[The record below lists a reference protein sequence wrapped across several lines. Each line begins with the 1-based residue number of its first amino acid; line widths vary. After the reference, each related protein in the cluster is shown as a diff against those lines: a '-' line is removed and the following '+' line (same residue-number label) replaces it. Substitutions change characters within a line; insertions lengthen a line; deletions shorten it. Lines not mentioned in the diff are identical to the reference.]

1 MRVTHNCIFAFVFF
15 NPCTILFFLTVILFT
30 SCAEEHISA
39 TNEEKEVL
47 NFSEKVQENIDTNLS
62 DKRNRFIENYFQ
74 QRHKIKLFNGNI
86 LFAEKGQIIAHK
98 SYGMAHFRNKEE
110 LTEEHSFQLASVS
123 KTITAIATLQLVE
136 EGILNLNDSIQQF
149 FPNFPYI
156 GMDIHQL
163 LSHRTG
169 MSQYTHF
176 CDRPDSIWPDKTKT
190 ISNNDVL
197 EIMEQIVPL
206 QNYPPNKRY
215 YYCNT
220 NYLILASIIEKVTDQ
235 KFGDYVKDNIFKP
248 SGMSNSCIY
257 DRTNQDELIKPVQG
271 YENRIPWEDVYLNGC
286 VGDKNVYSTTGDLLK
301 FDRALNLNLLINDS
315 LKQLAFSP
323 KNKTFKSN
331 QNYGYGF
338 RLKDHK
344 EYGKIVYHTGWWKGF
359 RSYYIKVIEKDQTI
373 IVLNNVKRG
382 RFFNINELISLL
394 N

>member
-1 MRVTHNCIFAFVFF
+1 MFF
-15 NPCTILFFLTVILFT
+15 NPSTILFFLTLILFT

-47 NFSEKVQENIDTNLS
+47 NFSEEVQENIDTNLS

-149 FPNFPYI
+149 FPNFPYK

-190 ISNNDVL
+190 ISNNDVID
-197 EIMEQIVPL
+197 IMEQIVPL

-235 KFGDYVKDNIFKP
+235 KFGDYVKANIFIP
-248 SGMSNSCIY
+248 SGMTNSCIY
-257 DRTNQDELIKPVQG
+257 DRTNKDELIKPAQG

-315 LKQLAFSP
+315 LKQMAFSP

-338 RLKDHK
+338 RLKEHK

>member
-1 MRVTHNCIFAFVFF
+1 MFF
-15 NPCTILFFLTVILFT
+15 NASTILFFLTLILFT

-47 NFSEKVQENIDTNLS
+47 NFSEEVQENIDTNLS

-74 QRHKIKLFNGNI
+74 QRHRIKLFNGNI

-123 KTITAIATLQLVE
+123 KTITAIAILQLVE

-149 FPNFPYI
+149 FPNFPYR

-190 ISNNDVL
+190 ISNNDVID
-197 EIMEQIVPL
+197 IMEQIVPL

-235 KFGDYVKDNIFKP
+235 KFGDYVKANIFIP
-248 SGMSNSCIY
+248 SGMTNSCIY
-257 DRTNQDELIKPVQG
+257 DRTNKDELIKPAQG

-301 FDRALNLNLLINDS
+301 FDRSLNLNLLINDS
-315 LKQLAFSP
+315 LKQMAFSP

-338 RLKDHK
+338 RLKEHK

>member
-1 MRVTHNCIFAFVFF
+1 MFF
-15 NPCTILFFLTVILFT
+15 NPSTILFFLTLILFT

-39 TNEEKEVL
+39 TNEEKDVL
-47 NFSEKVQENIDTNLS
+47 NFSEEVQENIDTNLS

-149 FPNFPYI
+149 FPNFPYK

-197 EIMEQIVPL
+197 DIMEQIVPL

-235 KFGDYVKDNIFKP
+235 KFGDYVKANIFIP
-248 SGMSNSCIY
+248 SGMTNSCIY
-257 DRTNQDELIKPVQG
+257 DRTNKDELIKPAQG

-315 LKQLAFSP
+315 LKQMAFSP

-338 RLKDHK
+338 RLKEHK

-359 RSYYIKVIEKDQTI
+359 RSYYVKVIDKDQTI

>member
-1 MRVTHNCIFAFVFF
+1 MFF
-15 NPCTILFFLTVILFT
+15 SPCTILFFLTVILFT
-30 SCAEEHISA
+30 SCDEEHVSA

-136 EGILNLNDSIQQF
+136 KGILNLNDSIQQF
-149 FPNFPYI
+149 FPNFPYK

-235 KFGDYVKDNIFKP
+235 KFGDYVKDNIFTP
-248 SGMSNSCIY
+248 SGMTNSCIY
-257 DRTNQDELIKPVQG
+257 DRTNKDELIKPVQG

>member
-1 MRVTHNCIFAFVFF
+1 MFF
-15 NPCTILFFLTVILFT
+15 NPSTILFFLTVILFT
-30 SCAEEHISA
+30 SCAEEHISV

-149 FPNFPYI
+149 FPNFPYK

-235 KFGDYVKDNIFKP
+235 KFGDYVKANIFIP
-248 SGMSNSCIY
+248 SGMTNSCIY
-257 DRTNQDELIKPVQG
+257 DRTNKDELIKPAQG

>member
-1 MRVTHNCIFAFVFF
+1 MFF
-15 NPCTILFFLTVILFT
+15 NPSTILFFLTVILFT

-235 KFGDYVKDNIFKP
+235 KFGDYVNANIFIP
-248 SGMSNSCIY
+248 TGMTNSCIY
-257 DRTNQDELIKPVQG
+257 DRTNKDELIKPAQG

-315 LKQLAFSP
+315 LKQMAFSP

>member
-1 MRVTHNCIFAFVFF
+1 MFY
-15 NPCTILFFLTVILFT
+15 NPSTILFFLTLILFT
-30 SCAEEHISA
+30 SCGEEHISA

-47 NFSEKVQENIDTNLS
+47 NFSEEVQENIDTNLS

-149 FPNFPYI
+149 FPNFPYK

-190 ISNNDVL
+190 ISNNDVID
-197 EIMEQIVPL
+197 IMEQIVPL

-235 KFGDYVKDNIFKP
+235 KFGDYVKANIFIP
-248 SGMSNSCIY
+248 SGMTNSCIY
-257 DRTNQDELIKPVQG
+257 DRTNKDELIKPAQG

-315 LKQLAFSP
+315 LKQMAFSP

-338 RLKDHK
+338 RLKEHK

>member
-1 MRVTHNCIFAFVFF
+1 MFF
-15 NPCTILFFLTVILFT
+15 NPSTILFFLTLILFT

-47 NFSEKVQENIDTNLS
+47 NFSEEVQENIDTNLS

-149 FPNFPYI
+149 FPNFPYK

-190 ISNNDVL
+190 ISNNDVID
-197 EIMEQIVPL
+197 IMEQIVPL

-235 KFGDYVKDNIFKP
+235 KFGDYVKDNIFTP
-248 SGMSNSCIY
+248 SGMTNSCIY

-359 RSYYIKVIEKDQTI
+359 RSYFIKVIDKDQTI

>member
-1 MRVTHNCIFAFVFF
+1 MFF
-15 NPCTILFFLTVILFT
+15 NPSTILFFLTVILFT

-39 TNEEKEVL
+39 TNDEKEVL

-235 KFGDYVKDNIFKP
+235 KFGDYVKANIFIP
-248 SGMSNSCIY
+248 SGMTNSCIY
-257 DRTNQDELIKPVQG
+257 DRTNKDELIKPVQG

>member
-1 MRVTHNCIFAFVFF
+1 
-15 NPCTILFFLTVILFT
+15 
-30 SCAEEHISA
+30 
-39 TNEEKEVL
+39 
-47 NFSEKVQENIDTNLS
+47 
-62 DKRNRFIENYFQ
+62 
-74 QRHKIKLFNGNI
+74 
-86 LFAEKGQIIAHK
+86 
-98 SYGMAHFRNKEE
+98 MAHFRNKEE

-136 EGILNLNDSIQQF
+136 EGILHLNDSIQQF
-149 FPNFPYI
+149 FPNFPYR

-197 EIMEQIVPL
+197 DIMEQIVPL

-235 KFGDYVKDNIFKP
+235 KFGDYVKDKIFTP
-248 SGMSNSCIY
+248 SGMTNSCIY

-359 RSYYIKVIEKDQTI
+359 RSYFIKVIDKDQTI

>member
-1 MRVTHNCIFAFVFF
+1 MFF
-15 NPCTILFFLTVILFT
+15 NPSTILFFLTLILFT
-30 SCAEEHISA
+30 SCAEEHISP
-39 TNEEKEVL
+39 TNQEKEVL
-47 NFSEKVQENIDTNLS
+47 NFSEEVQENIDTNLS

-149 FPNFPYI
+149 FPNFPYM

-197 EIMEQIVPL
+197 DIMEQIVPL

-235 KFGDYVKDNIFKP
+235 KFGDYVKANIFIP
-248 SGMSNSCIY
+248 SGMTNSCIY
-257 DRTNQDELIKPVQG
+257 DRTNKDELIKPAQG

-315 LKQLAFSP
+315 LKQMAFSP

-338 RLKDHK
+338 RLKEHK

>member
-1 MRVTHNCIFAFVFF
+1 MFF
-15 NPCTILFFLTVILFT
+15 NPSTILFFLTLILFT

-39 TNEEKEVL
+39 TNDEKEVL

-86 LFAEKGQIIAHK
+86 LFAEKGQIIAQK

-110 LTEEHSFQLASVS
+110 LSEEHSFQLASVS

-149 FPNFPYI
+149 FPNFPYK

-235 KFGDYVKDNIFKP
+235 KFGDYVKANIFIP
-248 SGMSNSCIY
+248 SGMTNSCIY
-257 DRTNQDELIKPVQG
+257 DRTNKDELIKPVQG

-315 LKQLAFSP
+315 LKQMAFSP

-359 RSYYIKVIEKDQTI
+359 RSYYIKLIEKDQTI

>member
-30 SCAEEHISA
+30 SCDEKHISA

-98 SYGMAHFRNKEE
+98 SYGMAHFRNKDE

-235 KFGDYVKDNIFKP
+235 KFGEYVKANIFIP
-248 SGMSNSCIY
+248 SGMTNSCIY
-257 DRTNQDELIKPVQG
+257 DRTNKDELIKPVQG

-382 RFFNINELISLL
+382 KFLNINELISLL

>member
-1 MRVTHNCIFAFVFF
+1 VFF
-15 NPCTILFFLTVILFT
+15 NPSTILFFLTVILFT
-30 SCAEEHISA
+30 SCAEEHISV

-149 FPNFPYI
+149 FPNFPYK

-235 KFGDYVKDNIFKP
+235 KFGDYVKANIFIP
-248 SGMSNSCIY
+248 SGMTNSCIY
-257 DRTNQDELIKPVQG
+257 DRTNKDELIKPAQG

>member
-1 MRVTHNCIFAFVFF
+1 MFF
-15 NPCTILFFLTVILFT
+15 NPGTILFFLTLILFT

-47 NFSEKVQENIDTNLS
+47 NFSEEVQENIDTNLS

-74 QRHKIKLFNGNI
+74 QRHRIKLFNGNI

-149 FPNFPYI
+149 FPNFPYK

-190 ISNNDVL
+190 ISNNDVID
-197 EIMEQIVPL
+197 IMEQIVPL

-235 KFGDYVKDNIFKP
+235 KFGDYVKANIFIP
-248 SGMSNSCIY
+248 SGMTNSCIY
-257 DRTNQDELIKPVQG
+257 DRTNKDELIKPAQG

-315 LKQLAFSP
+315 LKQMAFSP

-338 RLKDHK
+338 RLKEHK

>member
-1 MRVTHNCIFAFVFF
+1 MFF
-15 NPCTILFFLTVILFT
+15 NPSTILFFLTVILFT
-30 SCAEEHISA
+30 SCAEEHISV

-123 KTITAIATLQLVE
+123 KTITAIATLKLVE

-149 FPNFPYI
+149 FPNFPYT

-235 KFGDYVKDNIFKP
+235 KFGDYVKANIFIP
-248 SGMSNSCIY
+248 SGMTNSCIY
-257 DRTNQDELIKPVQG
+257 DRTNKDELIKPVQG

>member
-1 MRVTHNCIFAFVFF
+1 MFF
-15 NPCTILFFLTVILFT
+15 NPSTILFFLTVILFT
-30 SCAEEHISA
+30 SCAEEHISV

-149 FPNFPYI
+149 FPSFPYI

-235 KFGDYVKDNIFKP
+235 KFGDYVKANIFIP
-248 SGMSNSCIY
+248 SGMTNSCIY
-257 DRTNQDELIKPVQG
+257 DRTNKDELIKPVQG

>member
-1 MRVTHNCIFAFVFF
+1 MFF
-15 NPCTILFFLTVILFT
+15 NASTILFFLTLILFT

-47 NFSEKVQENIDTNLS
+47 NFSEEVQENIDTNLS

-74 QRHKIKLFNGNI
+74 QRHRIKLFNGNI

-149 FPNFPYI
+149 FPNFPYK

-176 CDRPDSIWPDKTKT
+176 CDRPDSIWPDKSKT

-197 EIMEQIVPL
+197 DIMEQIVPL

-235 KFGDYVKDNIFKP
+235 KFGDYVKANIFIP
-248 SGMSNSCIY
+248 SGMTNSCIY
-257 DRTNQDELIKPVQG
+257 DRTNKDELIKPAQG

-301 FDRALNLNLLINDS
+301 FDRSLNLNLLINDS
-315 LKQLAFSP
+315 LKQMAFSP

-338 RLKDHK
+338 RLKEHK

>member
-1 MRVTHNCIFAFVFF
+1 MFF
-15 NPCTILFFLTVILFT
+15 ITRIILFFSIVFLFS

-39 TNEEKEVL
+39 TNEDKEVI

-86 LFAEKGQIIAHK
+86 LFAEKGQIIAQK
-98 SYGMAHFRNKEE
+98 SYGMAHFRNKEK
-110 LTEEHSFQLASVS
+110 LTGEHSFQLASVS

-136 EGILNLNDSIQQF
+136 KGILHLNDSIQQF
-149 FPNFPYI
+149 FPNFPYR

-197 EIMEQIVPL
+197 DIMEQIVPL

-235 KFGDYVKDNIFKP
+235 KFGDYVKDNIFTP
-248 SGMSNSCIY
+248 SGMTNSCIY

-359 RSYYIKVIEKDQTI
+359 RSYFIKVIDKDQTI

>member
-1 MRVTHNCIFAFVFF
+1 MFF
-15 NPCTILFFLTVILFT
+15 NPSTILFFLTVILFT

-149 FPNFPYI
+149 FPNFPYK

-190 ISNNDVL
+190 ISNNDVI

-235 KFGDYVKDNIFKP
+235 KFGDYVKANIFIP
-248 SGMSNSCIY
+248 SGMTNSCIY
-257 DRTNQDELIKPVQG
+257 DRTNKDELIKPAQG

-315 LKQLAFSP
+315 LKQMAFSP

>member
-1 MRVTHNCIFAFVFF
+1 MFF
-15 NPCTILFFLTVILFT
+15 NARIILFFLIVLLST

-39 TNEEKEVL
+39 NNEEKEVL

-86 LFAEKGQIIAHK
+86 LFAEKGQIIAQK
-98 SYGMAHFRNKEE
+98 SFGMAHFRNKEE
-110 LTEEHSFQLASVS
+110 LTGEHSFQLASVS

-136 EGILNLNDSIQQF
+136 KGILHLNDSIQQF
-149 FPNFPYI
+149 FPNFPYK

-190 ISNNDVL
+190 ISNKDVL
-197 EIMEQIVPL
+197 DIIEQIVPL

-220 NYLILASIIEKVTDQ
+220 NYLILASILEKVTDQ
-235 KFGDYVKDNIFKP
+235 KFGDYVKDNIFTP
-248 SGMSNSCIY
+248 SGMTNSCIY

-359 RSYYIKVIEKDQTI
+359 RSYFIKVIDKDQTI

>member
-1 MRVTHNCIFAFVFF
+1 VFF
-15 NPCTILFFLTVILFT
+15 NPSTILFFLTLILFT

-47 NFSEKVQENIDTNLS
+47 NFSEEVQENIDTNLS

-149 FPNFPYI
+149 FPNFPYK

-190 ISNNDVL
+190 ISNNDVID
-197 EIMEQIVPL
+197 IMEQIVPL

-235 KFGDYVKDNIFKP
+235 KFGDYVKANIFIP
-248 SGMSNSCIY
+248 SGMTNSCIY
-257 DRTNQDELIKPVQG
+257 DRTNKDELIKPAQG

-315 LKQLAFSP
+315 LKQMAFSP

-338 RLKDHK
+338 RLKEHK

>member
-1 MRVTHNCIFAFVFF
+1 MFF
-15 NPCTILFFLTVILFT
+15 NPGPIFFSLIVILFT

-98 SYGMAHFRNKEE
+98 SFGLAHFRNKEE

-123 KTITAIATLQLVE
+123 KTITAIATLKLVE

-149 FPNFPYI
+149 FPNFPYK

-235 KFGDYVKDNIFKP
+235 KFGDYVKANIFIP
-248 SGMSNSCIY
+248 SGMTNSCIY
-257 DRTNQDELIKPVQG
+257 DRTNKDELIKPAQG

-301 FDRALNLNLLINDS
+301 FDRALNLNRLINDS
-315 LKQLAFSP
+315 LKQMAFSP

>member
-1 MRVTHNCIFAFVFF
+1 MFF
-15 NPCTILFFLTVILFT
+15 NPGPIFFSLIVILFT

-39 TNEEKEVL
+39 TNEENQEVL
-47 NFSEKVQENIDTNLS
+47 NFSEKVEENIDTNLS

-110 LTEEHSFQLASVS
+110 LTKEHSFQLASVS

-149 FPNFPYI
+149 FPNFPYK

-235 KFGDYVKDNIFKP
+235 KFGDYVNANIFIP
-248 SGMSNSCIY
+248 TGMTNSCIY
-257 DRTNQDELIKPVQG
+257 DRTNKDELIKPAQG

-315 LKQLAFSP
+315 LKQMAFSP

>member
-1 MRVTHNCIFAFVFF
+1 MFF
-15 NPCTILFFLTVILFT
+15 ITRIILFFSIVFLFS

-39 TNEEKEVL
+39 TNEDKEVI

-86 LFAEKGQIIAHK
+86 LFAEKGQIIAQK

-110 LTEEHSFQLASVS
+110 LTGEHSFQLASVS

-136 EGILNLNDSIQQF
+136 KGILHLNDSIQQF
-149 FPNFPYI
+149 FPNFPYR

-197 EIMEQIVPL
+197 DIMEQIVPL

-235 KFGDYVKDNIFKP
+235 KFGDYVKDKIFTP
-248 SGMSNSCIY
+248 SGMTNSCIY

-359 RSYYIKVIEKDQTI
+359 RSYFIKVIDKDQTI

>member
-1 MRVTHNCIFAFVFF
+1 MFF
-15 NPCTILFFLTVILFT
+15 NPSTILFFLTLILFT
-30 SCAEEHISA
+30 SCGEEHISA

-47 NFSEKVQENIDTNLS
+47 NFSEEVQENIDTNLS

-149 FPNFPYI
+149 FPNFPYK

-190 ISNNDVL
+190 ISNNDVID
-197 EIMEQIVPL
+197 IMEQIVPL

-235 KFGDYVKDNIFKP
+235 KFGDYVKANIFIP
-248 SGMSNSCIY
+248 SGMTNSCIY
-257 DRTNQDELIKPVQG
+257 DRTNKDELIKPAQG

-315 LKQLAFSP
+315 LKQMAFSP

-338 RLKDHK
+338 RLKEHK

>member
-1 MRVTHNCIFAFVFF
+1 MFF
-15 NPCTILFFLTVILFT
+15 NPSTILFFLTLILFT

-47 NFSEKVQENIDTNLS
+47 NFSEEVQENIDTNLS

-149 FPNFPYI
+149 FPNFPYK

-235 KFGDYVKDNIFKP
+235 KFGDYVKANIFIP
-248 SGMSNSCIY
+248 SGMTNSCIY
-257 DRTNQDELIKPVQG
+257 DRTNKDELIKPAQG

-315 LKQLAFSP
+315 LKQMAFSP

-338 RLKDHK
+338 RLKEHK

-359 RSYYIKVIEKDQTI
+359 RSYYIKVIKKDQTV

>member
-1 MRVTHNCIFAFVFF
+1 MFF
-15 NPCTILFFLTVILFT
+15 NPSTILFFLTVILFT

-235 KFGDYVKDNIFKP
+235 KFGDYVKANIFIP
-248 SGMSNSCIY
+248 SGMTNSCIY
-257 DRTNQDELIKPVQG
+257 DRTNKDELIKPVQG

>member
-1 MRVTHNCIFAFVFF
+1 MFF
-15 NPCTILFFLTVILFT
+15 NPSTILFFLTLILFT

-47 NFSEKVQENIDTNLS
+47 NFSEEVQENIDTNLS

-123 KTITAIATLQLVE
+123 KTITAIAILQLVE

-149 FPNFPYI
+149 FPNFPYK

-197 EIMEQIVPL
+197 DIMEQIVPL

-235 KFGDYVKDNIFKP
+235 KFGDYVKANIFIP
-248 SGMSNSCIY
+248 SGMTNSCIY
-257 DRTNQDELIKPVQG
+257 DRTNKDELIKPAQG

-315 LKQLAFSP
+315 LKQMAFSP

-338 RLKDHK
+338 RLKEHK

>member
-1 MRVTHNCIFAFVFF
+1 MFF
-15 NPCTILFFLTVILFT
+15 NPSTILFFLTLILFT

-47 NFSEKVQENIDTNLS
+47 NFSEEVQENIDTNLS

-98 SYGMAHFRNKEE
+98 SYGMANFRNKEE

-149 FPNFPYI
+149 FPNFPYK

-197 EIMEQIVPL
+197 DIMEQIVPL

-235 KFGDYVKDNIFKP
+235 KFGDYVKANIFIP
-248 SGMSNSCIY
+248 SGMTNSCIY
-257 DRTNQDELIKPVQG
+257 DRTNKDELIKPAQG

-315 LKQLAFSP
+315 LKQMAFSP

-338 RLKDHK
+338 RLKEHK

>member
-1 MRVTHNCIFAFVFF
+1 MFF
-15 NPCTILFFLTVILFT
+15 NPSTILFFLTLILFT

-47 NFSEKVQENIDTNLS
+47 NFSEEVQENIDTNLS

-149 FPNFPYI
+149 FPNFPYK

-197 EIMEQIVPL
+197 DIMEQIVPL

-235 KFGDYVKDNIFKP
+235 KFGDYVKANIFIP
-248 SGMSNSCIY
+248 SGMMNSCIY
-257 DRTNQDELIKPVQG
+257 DRTNKDELIKPAQG

-315 LKQLAFSP
+315 LKQMAFSP

-338 RLKDHK
+338 RLKEHK

>member
-1 MRVTHNCIFAFVFF
+1 MFY
-15 NPCTILFFLTVILFT
+15 NPSTILFFLTLILFT
-30 SCAEEHISA
+30 SCGEEHISA

-47 NFSEKVQENIDTNLS
+47 NFSEEVQENIDTNLS

-149 FPNFPYI
+149 FPNFPYK

-190 ISNNDVL
+190 ISNNDVID
-197 EIMEQIVPL
+197 IMEQIVPL

-235 KFGDYVKDNIFKP
+235 KFGDYVKANIFIP
-248 SGMSNSCIY
+248 SGMTNSCIY
-257 DRTNQDELIKPVQG
+257 DRTNKDELIKPAQG
-271 YENRIPWEDVYLNGC
+271 YENRVPWEDVYLNGC

-315 LKQLAFSP
+315 LKQMAFSP

-338 RLKDHK
+338 RLKEHK

-382 RFFNINELISLL
+382 RFLNINELISLL

>member
-1 MRVTHNCIFAFVFF
+1 
-15 NPCTILFFLTVILFT
+15 
-30 SCAEEHISA
+30 
-39 TNEEKEVL
+39 
-47 NFSEKVQENIDTNLS
+47 
-62 DKRNRFIENYFQ
+62 
-74 QRHKIKLFNGNI
+74 
-86 LFAEKGQIIAHK
+86 
-98 SYGMAHFRNKEE
+98 
-110 LTEEHSFQLASVS
+110 
-123 KTITAIATLQLVE
+123 
-136 EGILNLNDSIQQF
+136 
-149 FPNFPYI
+149 
-156 GMDIHQL
+156 MDIHQL

-220 NYLILASIIEKVTDQ
+220 NYLILASIIETVTDK
-235 KFGDYVKDNIFKP
+235 KFGDYVKANIFIP
-248 SGMSNSCIY
+248 SGMTNSCIY
-257 DRTNQDELIKPVQG
+257 DRTNKDELIKPAQG

>member
-1 MRVTHNCIFAFVFF
+1 MFY
-15 NPCTILFFLTVILFT
+15 NPSTILFFLTLILFT
-30 SCAEEHISA
+30 SCGEEHISA

-47 NFSEKVQENIDTNLS
+47 NFSEEVQENIDTNLS

-74 QRHKIKLFNGNI
+74 QRHRIKLFNGNI

-149 FPNFPYI
+149 FPNFPYK

-190 ISNNDVL
+190 ISNNDVID
-197 EIMEQIVPL
+197 IMEQIVPL

-235 KFGDYVKDNIFKP
+235 KFGDYVKANIFIP
-248 SGMSNSCIY
+248 SGMTNSCIY
-257 DRTNQDELIKPVQG
+257 DRTNKDELIKPAQG
-271 YENRIPWEDVYLNGC
+271 YENRIPCEDVYLNGC

-315 LKQLAFSP
+315 LKQMAFSP

-338 RLKDHK
+338 RLKEHK

>member
-1 MRVTHNCIFAFVFF
+1 VFF
-15 NPCTILFFLTVILFT
+15 NPSTILFFLTLILFT
-30 SCAEEHISA
+30 SCGEEHISA

-47 NFSEKVQENIDTNLS
+47 NFSEEVQENIDTNLS

-149 FPNFPYI
+149 FPNFPYK

-190 ISNNDVL
+190 ISNNDVID
-197 EIMEQIVPL
+197 IMEQIVPL

-235 KFGDYVKDNIFKP
+235 KFGDYVKANIFIP
-248 SGMSNSCIY
+248 SGMTNSCIY
-257 DRTNQDELIKPVQG
+257 DRTNKDELIKPAQG

-315 LKQLAFSP
+315 LKQMAFSP

-338 RLKDHK
+338 RLKEHK

>member
-1 MRVTHNCIFAFVFF
+1 MFF
-15 NPCTILFFLTVILFT
+15 NPSTILFFLTLILFT
-30 SCAEEHISA
+30 SCGEEHISA

-47 NFSEKVQENIDTNLS
+47 NFSEEVQENIDTNLS

-149 FPNFPYI
+149 FPNFPYK

-190 ISNNDVL
+190 ISNNDVID
-197 EIMEQIVPL
+197 IMEQIVPL

-235 KFGDYVKDNIFKP
+235 KFGDYVKANIFIP
-248 SGMSNSCIY
+248 SGMTNSCIY
-257 DRTNQDELIKPVQG
+257 DRTNKDELIKPAQG

-301 FDRALNLNLLINDS
+301 FDRALNQNLLINDS
-315 LKQLAFSP
+315 LKQMAFSP

-338 RLKDHK
+338 RLKEHK